1 MKEEMNLLPKD
12 LTTTKIT
19 NDVGEDAVHVYEPET
34 ITAVNA
40 ALAIHRPLL
49 VWGETGIGK
58 SQLARAVARE
68 LKRVFIPFVCDVH
81 TEPRDLLWHFDAV
94 ARLADAQIQGAIPAE
109 ERKAD
114 TLDIEN
120 YIVPQA
126 LWWALNWDEAKKMKR
141 ASPPTYQSPCDPE
154 NGVVVLID
162 EIDKTASD
170 VPNGLL
176 EALGNRS
183 FHPQGMEPV
192 EADKAGVAPLVIV
205 TTNGERNLPDA
216 FIRRCLSLRLDFPA
230 DEDRQRELLV
240 KRGRE
245 NFSEFE
251 KIQVE
256 DGQGKPVSLLE
267 QAANYLIEDRK
278 AAEARRLYPL
288 CGQAEYFDLL
298 RGIKKLEKQEHGSPG
313 ELLNE
318 LRRYTYQKLTQD
330 PAG

>member
-1 MKEEMNLLPKD
+1 MNLLPKT
-12 LTTTKIT
+12 LTDTEIT
-19 NDVGEDAVHVYEPET
+19 NDIGDKAFHLYEPET

-58 SQLARAVARE
+58 SQLAKAVAKE

-94 ARLADAQIQGAIPAE
+94 ARLADAQIQSSIPANQ
-109 ERKAD
+109 RKAD
-114 TLDIEN
+114 ALDVEN

-126 LWWALNWDEAKKMKR
+126 LWWALNWGKAKKLDR
-141 ASPPTYQSPCDPE
+141 ACKPAYQPPCNPK

-183 FHPQGMEPV
+183 FHPQGMEPI
-192 EADKAGVAPLVIV
+192 EADKDAVAPLVIV

-240 KRGRE
+240 TRGRE
-245 NFSEFE
+245 NFPEFE

-256 DGQGKPVSLLE
+256 DRHGKPVSLLE

-278 AAEARRLYPL
+278 AAEERHLYPL

-298 RGIKKLEKQEHGSPG
+298 RGIKTLAEQGHGSPA
-313 ELLNE
+313 ELLDD
-318 LRRYTYQKLTQD
+318 LRRYTYQKLTQGPTD
-330 PAG
+330 